1 LDDFGSSDLRGALSL
16 LLHLIVPRINDYMT
30 EAIVEWIYPSQGQL
44 LDVGAKLLDMT
55 VDLSAAAPHD
65 CPPIS
70 HYRLVLREPVWLRQ
84 LTASRRETVACGAQ
98 IALFTST
105 PDESIEVPSTRA
117 VRVAIAAIIHQPSWD
132 WS

>member
-1 LDDFGSSDLRGALSL
+1 M
-16 LLHLIVPRINDYMT
+16 LLHLIVPRINDYMS
-30 EAIVEWIYPSQGQL
+30 EAIIEWVYPSQGEL
-44 LDVGAKLLDMT
+44 LGIGAKLLDMT

-70 HYRLVLREPVWLRQ
+70 HYRLVVREPLWLRR
-84 LTASRRETVACGAQ
+84 LTVSRRQTVACGEQ

-105 PDESIEVPSTRA
+105 PDEPLEGPSSRA
-117 VRVAIAAIIHQPSWD
+117 IRMAIAAIIHQPSWD

>member
-1 LDDFGSSDLRGALSL
+1 L

-30 EAIVEWIYPSQGQL
+30 EAIVEWVYPSEGQSL
-44 LDVGAKLLDMT
+44 EIGAKLLDMT

-70 HYRLVLREPVWLRQ
+70 HYRIVLREPVLLRR
-84 LTASRRETVACGAQ
+84 LTVSRRDTVAAGAQ
-98 IALFTST
+98 VALFTST
-105 PDESIEVPSTRA
+105 PDEPIEGPSDRA

>member
-1 LDDFGSSDLRGALSL
+1 M

-30 EAIVEWIYPSQGQL
+30 EAIVEWVYPSQGQSL
-44 LDVGAKLLDMT
+44 EVGAKLLDMT

-70 HYRLVLREPVWLRQ
+70 HYRIVLREPAWLRR
-84 LTASRRETVACGAQ
+84 LTVSRRETVAAGAQ
-98 IALFTST
+98 VAQFTST
-105 PDESIEVPSTRA
+105 PDEPLDGPPARA
-117 VRVAIAAIIHQPSWD
+117 VRMAIAAIIHQPAWD

>member
-1 LDDFGSSDLRGALSL
+1 L

-30 EAIVEWIYPSQGQL
+30 EAIVEWVYPEQGRL
-44 LDVGAKLLDMT
+44 LEVGAKLFDIT
-55 VDLSAAAPHD
+55 VDLSAAAAHD

-70 HYRLVLREPVWLRQ
+70 HYRLVLRERVWLRR
-84 LTASRRETVACGAQ
+84 LTAARRDVVAAGAPLA
-98 IALFTST
+98 IFTSE
-105 PDESIEVPSTRA
+105 PDEPVDADPARP

>member
-1 LDDFGSSDLRGALSL
+1 L

-30 EAIVEWIYPSQGQL
+30 EAIVEWVYPSEGQL
-44 LDVGAKLLDMT
+44 LQVGAKLLDMT

-70 HYRLVLREPVWLRQ
+70 HYRLVLREPVWLRR
-84 LTASRRETVACGAQ
+84 LSANRRDVIATGAP

-105 PDESIEVPSTRA
+105 PDEPIEEPSTRA
-117 VRVAIAAIIHQPSWD
+117 VRTAIAAIIHQPSWD

>member
-1 LDDFGSSDLRGALSL
+1 L

-30 EAIVEWIYPSQGQL
+30 EAKVEWVYSTEGQL
-44 LDVGAKLLDMT
+44 LSVGAKLLDMT

-70 HYRLVLREPVWLRQ
+70 HYRLVLREPAWLRQ
-84 LTASRRETVACGAQ
+84 LMASRHGTVAAGAP

-105 PDESIEVPSTRA
+105 PDEPIDGSSVRA